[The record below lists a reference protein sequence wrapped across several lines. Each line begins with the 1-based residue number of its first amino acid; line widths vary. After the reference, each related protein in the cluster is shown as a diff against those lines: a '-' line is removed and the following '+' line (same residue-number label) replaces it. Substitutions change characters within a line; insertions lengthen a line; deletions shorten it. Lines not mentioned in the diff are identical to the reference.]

1 MNSSPI
7 KNLLSFSLIMR
18 SIFLSNSHFRIEL
31 IYAKY
36 SAMIVEKHKIQSDQP
51 VIKQLDEAA
60 INRIAAGEVIERP
73 SSAVKELIENSIDAG
88 ATNILVDVSDGGKTL
103 IRVTDDGCGMTP
115 TDLPLAVS
123 RHATSKLKSND
134 LFNISTFGFRGEAL
148 PSLGAVSR
156 LNIKT
161 KGVKTE
167 AAELTVDAGLVSK
180 IKPIALNRGAVI
192 ELRDL
197 FYATPARLKFLRT
210 DRTELKEINKIIK
223 SLSIAYPSISFKLR
237 DISQNKDRLLFSV
250 VSETGAPEEAL
261 KQRISR
267 VLDQSFIDNSCV
279 IKAERENFKLSGFV
293 ALPTFSRGST
303 NLQHIYI
310 NQRPVK
316 DKILIGAVRAAY
328 SDFLAKD
335 RYPAVVLFLEC
346 NPQFVDVNVH
356 PSKLEVRFREP
367 GVVRGLVI
375 SAIRHA
381 LAEAG
386 HRSSSTIAGAALGAI
401 QVNNSFPKSL
411 YQMDLDKSYPV
422 KLPPNEFPESPE
434 TSQIDNVRNQK
445 FEELKTPTGGF
456 IDNDREDQLSSQH
469 PLGAARG
476 QVHENYIIAQTE
488 DSVVIVDQH
497 AAHERL
503 VYEKLKKQMEASSVV
518 RQVLLIPEII
528 ELSSSDISSLI
539 AEKEQLLKSG
549 LVLEEFG
556 ENAVIIHETP
566 ALLGDFNVESLILD
580 ILDELSNSGNSEKL
594 EEEITAILSRKAC
607 HGSIRSGRRL
617 NQEEMNALLRE
628 MEVTPYSGQC
638 NHGRPTYIELK
649 LKDIERLF
657 GRT

>member
-1 MNSSPI
+1 
-7 KNLLSFSLIMR
+7 
-18 SIFLSNSHFRIEL
+18 
-31 IYAKY
+31 
-36 SAMIVEKHKIQSDQP
+36 MIVEKHKIQHNQP

-88 ATNILVDVSDGGKTL
+88 ATSILVDVADGGKTL

-123 RHATSKLKSND
+123 RHATSKLNSND

-156 LNIKT
+156 LSIKT
-161 KGVKTE
+161 KGMETD
-167 AAELTVDAGLVSK
+167 AAELTVDAGIISK
-180 IKPIALNRGAVI
+180 IKPIALNQGTVI

-210 DRTELKEINKIIK
+210 DRTELQEINKIVK
-223 SLSIAYPSISFKLR
+223 SLSIAYPYISFKLR
-237 DISQNKDRLLFSV
+237 DISQNKDRLLFNTA
-250 VSETGAPEEAL
+250 SETGANDAAL
-261 KQRISR
+261 KKRISR
-267 VLDQSFIDNSCV
+267 VLDPSFVENSCA
-279 IKAERENFKLSGFV
+279 IKAERENFKLSGYA

-303 NLQHIYI
+303 NLQHIFI

-316 DKILIGAVRAAY
+316 DKILIGAVKAAY

-346 NPQFVDVNVH
+346 DPHFVDVNVH

-367 GVVRGLVI
+367 GLVRGLVI

-386 HRSSSTIAGAALGAI
+386 HRASSTIAGTALGAI
-401 QVNNSFPKSL
+401 KVNNSFPSFV
-411 YQMDLDKSYPV
+411 YQME
-422 KLPPNEFPESPE
+422 PNKNGFRKIAPDSIFKRVEPD
-434 TSQIDNVRNQK
+434 QIDSFGNQQ
-445 FEELKTPTGGF
+445 FEELKTPTGSLSN
-456 IDNDREDQLSSQH
+456 NDSEDQLSSQF

-503 VYEKLKKQMEASSVV
+503 VYEKLKKQMAASSVA

-528 ELSSSDISSLI
+528 ELSSSDITTLI
-539 AEKEQLLKSG
+539 TAKAQLFKSG

-556 ENAVIIHETP
+556 DNAIIVHETP
-566 ALLGDFNVESLILD
+566 ALLGDFNVKSLILD
-580 ILDELSNSGNSEKL
+580 IMDEISNSGNSKKL
-594 EEEITAILSRKAC
+594 EEEITSILSRTAC

>member
-1 MNSSPI
+1 MI
-7 KNLLSFSLIMR
+7 
-18 SIFLSNSHFRIEL
+18 IE
-31 IYAKY
+31 
-36 SAMIVEKHKIQSDQP
+36 EHKIQISQP

-88 ATNILVDVSDGGKTL
+88 ATNIDIDVADGGKTL
-103 IRVTDDGCGMTP
+103 IRVTDDGCGMMP
-115 TDLPLAVS
+115 ADLPLAVS
-123 RHATSKLKSND
+123 RHATSKLNSND

-180 IKPIALNRGAVI
+180 IKPIALNRGTVI

-210 DRTELKEINKIIK
+210 DRTELQEINKIIK

-237 DISQNKDRLLFSV
+237 DISQNKDRLLFNV
-250 VSETGAPEEAL
+250 VSEKGVPEEAL

-279 IKAERENFKLSGFV
+279 VKAERENFKLSGFV
-293 ALPTFSRGST
+293 ALPTYSRGST

-346 NPQFVDVNVH
+346 NPKFVDVNVH

-401 QVNNSFPKSL
+401 QANNTVPKSL
-411 YQMDLDKSYPV
+411 YQMDLNKNGSA
-422 KLPPNEFPESPE
+422 KIPPSGFLETSE

-445 FEELKTPTGGF
+445 FNELKTPTGAF
-456 IDNDREDQLSSQH
+456 IDHNIKDHLASQH

-503 VYEKLKKQMEASSVV
+503 VYEKLKKQMEASNVV

-528 ELSSSDISSLI
+528 DLSNSDISILI
-539 AEKEQLLKSG
+539 DKKEQLLKSG

-566 ALLGDFNVESLILD
+566 ALLGDFNVKSLILD
-580 ILDELSNSGNSEKL
+580 ILDELSKNGSSEKL
-594 EEEITAILSRKAC
+594 EEEITSILSRKAC

>member
-1 MNSSPI
+1 
-7 KNLLSFSLIMR
+7 
-18 SIFLSNSHFRIEL
+18 
-31 IYAKY
+31 
-36 SAMIVEKHKIQSDQP
+36 MIVEKHKIQHNQP

-88 ATNILVDVSDGGKTL
+88 ATSILVDVADGGKTL

-115 TDLPLAVS
+115 ADLPLAVS
-123 RHATSKLKSND
+123 RHATSKLNSND

-161 KGVKTE
+161 KGMETD
-167 AAELTVDAGLVSK
+167 AAELTVDAGIISK
-180 IKPIALNRGAVI
+180 IKPIALNQGAVI

-210 DRTELKEINKIIK
+210 DRTELQEINKIVK
-223 SLSIAYPSISFKLR
+223 SLSIAYPYISFKLR
-237 DISQNKDRLLFSV
+237 DISQNKDRLLFNTA
-250 VSETGAPEEAL
+250 SETGANNTAL
-261 KQRISR
+261 KKRISR
-267 VLDQSFIDNSCV
+267 VLDPSFVENSCV
-279 IKAERENFKLSGFV
+279 IKAERENFKLSGYA

-303 NLQHIYI
+303 NLQHIFI

-316 DKILIGAVRAAY
+316 DKILIGAVKAAY

-346 NPQFVDVNVH
+346 DPHFVDVNVH

-367 GVVRGLVI
+367 GLVRGLVI

-386 HRSSSTIAGAALGAI
+386 HRASSTIAGTALGAI
-401 QVNNSFPKSL
+401 KVNNSFPSSV
-411 YQMDLDKSYPV
+411 YQRE
-422 KLPPNEFPESPE
+422 PNKNSFRNLAPDSIFKRVEPD
-434 TSQIDNVRNQK
+434 QIDSFGNQK
-445 FEELKTPTGGF
+445 FEELKTPTGSLAN
-456 IDNDREDQLSSQH
+456 NDSEDQLSSQF

-503 VYEKLKKQMEASSVV
+503 VYEKLKKQMAASSVA

-528 ELSSSDISSLI
+528 ELSSSDITTLI
-539 AEKEQLLKSG
+539 TAKAQLFKSG

-556 ENAVIIHETP
+556 DNAIIVHETP
-566 ALLGDFNVESLILD
+566 ALLGDFNVKSLILD
-580 ILDELSNSGNSEKL
+580 IMDELSNSGNSKKL
-594 EEEITAILSRKAC
+594 EEEITSILSRTAC

>member
-1 MNSSPI
+1 MN
-7 KNLLSFSLIMR
+7 L
-18 SIFLSNSHFRIEL
+18 E
-31 IYAKY
+31 KY
-36 SAMIVEKHKIQSDQP
+36 KIQNDQP

-88 ATNILVDVSDGGKTL
+88 STSISVDVADGGKTL
-103 IRVTDDGCGMTP
+103 IRVIDDGCGMTP

-123 RHATSKLKSND
+123 RHATSKLNSDD

-161 KGVKTE
+161 KGMETD
-167 AAELTVDAGLVSK
+167 AAELSVDAGLISK
-180 IKPIALNRGAVI
+180 IKPVAVNRGTVI

-210 DRTELKEINKIIK
+210 DRTELQEINKVIK
-223 SLSIAYPSISFKLR
+223 GLSIAYPYISFKLR
-237 DISQNKDRLLFSV
+237 DISNNKDRLLFDTI
-250 VSETGAPEEAL
+250 SELGKSDVAL
-261 KQRISR
+261 KQRISK
-267 VLDQSFIDNSCV
+267 VIDASFIENSCA
-279 IKAERENFKLSGFV
+279 IEAERENLKLSGFA

-303 NLQHIYI
+303 NLQHIFI

-316 DKILIGAVRAAY
+316 DKILIGAVKAAY

-335 RYPAVVLFLEC
+335 RYPAVVLFLNC

-367 GVVRGLVI
+367 GVVRGLVV
-375 SAIRHA
+375 SAIRHS

-386 HRSSSTIAGAALGAI
+386 HRASSTIANAALGAI
-401 QVNNSFPKSL
+401 KENNSFSKFQYQSDLNKNSSGKSI
-411 YQMDLDKSYPV
+411 
-422 KLPPNEFPESPE
+422 PNNIFGGADSGNLGSFGSQQFEVLE
-434 TSQIDNVRNQK
+434 TPSGS
-445 FEELKTPTGGF
+445 FS
-456 IDNDREDQLSSQH
+456 DNDRTDELPSQF

-476 QVHENYIIAQTE
+476 QVHENYIIAQTD

-503 VYEKLKKQMEASSVV
+503 VYEELKKQTAASSVK

-528 ELSSSDISSLI
+528 ELSNTDITNLI
-539 AEKEQLLKSG
+539 KEKAQLLNSG
-549 LVLEEFG
+549 LVLEKFG
-556 ENAVIIHETP
+556 ENAIIVHETP
-566 ALLGDFNVESLILD
+566 ALLGDFNVKSLVLD
-580 ILDELSNSGNSEKL
+580 ILDEVSSSGNSQKL
-594 EEEITAILSRKAC
+594 EDEIASILSRKAC

-617 NQEEMNALLRE
+617 NHEEMNALLRK

-649 LKDIERLF
+649 LKDIEKLF

>member
-1 MNSSPI
+1 
-7 KNLLSFSLIMR
+7 
-18 SIFLSNSHFRIEL
+18 
-31 IYAKY
+31 
-36 SAMIVEKHKIQSDQP
+36 MIVEKHKIQHNQP

-88 ATNILVDVSDGGKTL
+88 ATSILVDVADGGKTL

-123 RHATSKLKSND
+123 RHATSKLNSND

-161 KGVKTE
+161 KGMETD
-167 AAELTVDAGLVSK
+167 AAELTVDAGIISK
-180 IKPIALNRGAVI
+180 IKPIALNQGAVI

-210 DRTELKEINKIIK
+210 DRTELQEINKIVK
-223 SLSIAYPSISFKLR
+223 SLSIAYPYISFKLR
-237 DISQNKDRLLFSV
+237 DISQNKDRLLFNTA
-250 VSETGAPEEAL
+250 SETGANNTAL
-261 KQRISR
+261 KKRISR
-267 VLDQSFIDNSCV
+267 VLDPSFVENSCV
-279 IKAERENFKLSGFV
+279 IKAERENFKLSGYA

-303 NLQHIYI
+303 NLQHIFI

-316 DKILIGAVRAAY
+316 DKILIGAVKAAY

-346 NPQFVDVNVH
+346 DPHFVDVNVH

-367 GVVRGLVI
+367 GLVRGLVI

-386 HRSSSTIAGAALGAI
+386 HRASSTIAGTALGAI
-401 QVNNSFPKSL
+401 KVNNSFPSSV
-411 YQMDLDKSYPV
+411 YQRE
-422 KLPPNEFPESPE
+422 PNKNSFRNLAPDSIFKRVEPD
-434 TSQIDNVRNQK
+434 QIDSFGNQQ
-445 FEELKTPTGGF
+445 FEELKTPTGSLAN
-456 IDNDREDQLSSQH
+456 NDSEDQLSSQF

-503 VYEKLKKQMEASSVV
+503 VYEKLKKQMAASSVA

-528 ELSSSDISSLI
+528 ELSSSDITTLI
-539 AEKEQLLKSG
+539 TAKAQLFKSG

-556 ENAVIIHETP
+556 DNAIIVHETP
-566 ALLGDFNVESLILD
+566 ALLGDFNVKSLILD
-580 ILDELSNSGNSEKL
+580 IMDELSNSGNSKKL
-594 EEEITAILSRKAC
+594 EEEITSILSRTAC

>member
-1 MNSSPI
+1 
-7 KNLLSFSLIMR
+7 
-18 SIFLSNSHFRIEL
+18 
-31 IYAKY
+31 
-36 SAMIVEKHKIQSDQP
+36 MIVEKHKIQHNQP

-88 ATNILVDVSDGGKTL
+88 ATSILVDVADGGKTL

-123 RHATSKLKSND
+123 RHATSKLNSND

-161 KGVKTE
+161 KGMETD
-167 AAELTVDAGLVSK
+167 AAELAVDAGIISK
-180 IKPIALNRGAVI
+180 IKPIALNQGAVI

-210 DRTELKEINKIIK
+210 DRTELQEINKIVK
-223 SLSIAYPSISFKLR
+223 SLSIAYPYISFKLR
-237 DISQNKDRLLFSV
+237 DISQNKDRFLFNTA
-250 VSETGAPEEAL
+250 SETGANDAAL
-261 KQRISR
+261 KKRISR
-267 VLDQSFIDNSCV
+267 VLDPSFVENSCA
-279 IKAERENFKLSGFV
+279 IKAERENFKLSGYA

-303 NLQHIYI
+303 NLQHIFI

-316 DKILIGAVRAAY
+316 DKILIGAVKAAY

-346 NPQFVDVNVH
+346 DPHFVDVNVH

-386 HRSSSTIAGAALGAI
+386 HRASSTIAGNALGSI
-401 QVNNSFPKSL
+401 KVKNSFPSSV
-411 YQMDLDKSYPV
+411 YQMD
-422 KLPPNEFPESPE
+422 PNKNSFRNLAPDSIFERVEPN
-434 TSQIDNVRNQK
+434 QIDSFGNQQFK
-445 FEELKTPTGGF
+445 ELETPTGSLVN
-456 IDNDREDQLSSQH
+456 NDIEDQLSSQF

-503 VYEKLKKQMEASSVV
+503 VYEKLKKQMVASSVA

-528 ELSSSDISSLI
+528 ELSSSDITTLI
-539 AEKEQLLKSG
+539 MAKAQLFKSG

-556 ENAVIIHETP
+556 ENAIIVHETP
-566 ALLGDFNVESLILD
+566 ALLGDFNVKSLILD
-580 ILDELSNSGNSEKL
+580 IMDELSNSGNSKKL
-594 EEEITAILSRKAC
+594 EEEITSILSRTAC

>member
-1 MNSSPI
+1 
-7 KNLLSFSLIMR
+7 
-18 SIFLSNSHFRIEL
+18 
-31 IYAKY
+31 
-36 SAMIVEKHKIQSDQP
+36 MIVEKHKMQIVQP

-88 ATNILVDVSDGGKTL
+88 ATNIDIDVADGGKTL
-103 IRVTDDGCGMTP
+103 IRVTDDGCGMMP
-115 TDLPLAVS
+115 ADLPLAVS
-123 RHATSKLKSND
+123 RHATSKLNSND

-210 DRTELKEINKIIK
+210 DRTELQEINKIIK

-237 DISQNKDRLLFSV
+237 DISNNKDRLLFNV
-250 VSETGAPEEAL
+250 VSEKGVPEEAL

-267 VLDQSFIDNSCV
+267 VLDQSFIDNSCMV
-279 IKAERENFKLSGFV
+279 KADRENFRLSGFV

-346 NPQFVDVNVH
+346 HPQFVDVNVH
-356 PSKLEVRFREP
+356 PSKLEVRFKEP

-386 HRSSSTIAGAALGAI
+386 HRSSSTIAGAALGAL
-401 QVNNSFPKSL
+401 QANNTFPKSL
-411 YQMDLDKSYPV
+411 YQMDLNKNGPA
-422 KLPPNEFPESPE
+422 KLSLNRLLESPE
-434 TSQIDNVRNQK
+434 TSRIDRFIDQE
-445 FEELKTPTGGF
+445 FDDLKAPNGSF
-456 IDNDREDQLSSQH
+456 IDNDIKDQKSSQY

-528 ELSSSDISSLI
+528 ELSNSDISILI
-539 AEKEQLLKSG
+539 DEKEQLLKYG

-556 ENAVIIHETP
+556 ENAIIIRETP
-566 ALLGDFNVESLILD
+566 AILGDFNVESLILD
-580 ILDELSNSGNSEKL
+580 ILDELSNSENSEKL
-594 EEEITAILSRKAC
+594 HEQITSILSRKAC

-628 MEVTPYSGQC
+628 MEITPYSGQC

>member
-1 MNSSPI
+1 
-7 KNLLSFSLIMR
+7 
-18 SIFLSNSHFRIEL
+18 
-31 IYAKY
+31 
-36 SAMIVEKHKIQSDQP
+36 MIVEKHKIQHNQP

-88 ATNILVDVSDGGKTL
+88 ATSILVDVADGGKTL

-115 TDLPLAVS
+115 ADLPLAVS
-123 RHATSKLKSND
+123 RHATSKLNSND

-161 KGVKTE
+161 KGMETD
-167 AAELTVDAGLVSK
+167 AAELTVDAGIISK
-180 IKPIALNRGAVI
+180 IKPIALNQGAVI

-210 DRTELKEINKIIK
+210 DRTELQEINKIVK
-223 SLSIAYPSISFKLR
+223 SLSIAYPYISFKLR
-237 DISQNKDRLLFSV
+237 DISQNKDRLLFDTA
-250 VSETGAPEEAL
+250 SETGANDTAL
-261 KQRISR
+261 KKRISR
-267 VLDQSFIDNSCV
+267 VLDPSFVENSCV
-279 IKAERENFKLSGFV
+279 IKAERENFKLSGYA

-303 NLQHIYI
+303 NLQHIFI

-316 DKILIGAVRAAY
+316 DKILIGAVKAAY

-346 NPQFVDVNVH
+346 DPHFVDVNVH

-367 GVVRGLVI
+367 GLVRGLVI

-386 HRSSSTIAGAALGAI
+386 HRASSTIAGTALGAI
-401 QVNNSFPKSL
+401 KVNNSFPSSV
-411 YQMDLDKSYPV
+411 YQRE
-422 KLPPNEFPESPE
+422 PNKNSFRNLAPDSIFKRVEPD
-434 TSQIDNVRNQK
+434 QIDSFGNQQ
-445 FEELKTPTGGF
+445 FEELKTPTGSLAN
-456 IDNDREDQLSSQH
+456 NDSEDQLSSQF

-503 VYEKLKKQMEASSVV
+503 VYEKLKKQMAASSVA

-528 ELSSSDISSLI
+528 ELSSSDITTLI
-539 AEKEQLLKSG
+539 TAKAQLFKSG

-556 ENAVIIHETP
+556 DNAIIVHETP
-566 ALLGDFNVESLILD
+566 ALLGDFNVKSLILD
-580 ILDELSNSGNSEKL
+580 IMDELSNSGNSKKL
-594 EEEITAILSRKAC
+594 EEEITSILSRIAC
-607 HGSIRSGRRL
+607 HASIRSGRRL

>member
-1 MNSSPI
+1 
-7 KNLLSFSLIMR
+7 
-18 SIFLSNSHFRIEL
+18 
-31 IYAKY
+31 
-36 SAMIVEKHKIQSDQP
+36 MIVEKHKIQHNQP
-51 VIKQLDEAA
+51 AIKQLDEAA

-88 ATNILVDVSDGGKTL
+88 ATSILVDVADGGKTL

-123 RHATSKLKSND
+123 RHATSKLNSND

-161 KGVKTE
+161 KGMETD
-167 AAELTVDAGLVSK
+167 AAELTIDAGIISK
-180 IKPIALNRGAVI
+180 TKPIALNQGAVI

-210 DRTELKEINKIIK
+210 DRTELQEINKIVK
-223 SLSIAYPSISFKLR
+223 SLSIAYPYISFKLR
-237 DISQNKDRLLFSV
+237 DISQDKDRLLFNTA
-250 VSETGAPEEAL
+250 SETGANDTAL
-261 KQRISR
+261 KKRISR
-267 VLDQSFIDNSCV
+267 VLDPSFVENSCA
-279 IKAERENFKLSGFV
+279 IKAERENFKLSGYA

-303 NLQHIYI
+303 NLQHIFI

-316 DKILIGAVRAAY
+316 DKILIGAVKAAY

-346 NPQFVDVNVH
+346 DPHFVDVNVH

-367 GVVRGLVI
+367 GLVRGLVI

-386 HRSSSTIAGAALGAI
+386 HRASSTIAGTALGAI
-401 QVNNSFPKSL
+401 KVNNSFPSSA
-411 YQMDLDKSYPV
+411 YQMD
-422 KLPPNEFPESPE
+422 PNKNSFRNLAPDSIFERVEPG
-434 TSQIDNVRNQK
+434 QIDSFGNQQ
-445 FEELKTPTGGF
+445 FEELKTPTGSLAN
-456 IDNDREDQLSSQH
+456 NDSEDQLSSQF

-503 VYEKLKKQMEASSVV
+503 VYEKLKKQMAASSVA

-528 ELSSSDISSLI
+528 ELSSSDITTLI
-539 AEKEQLLKSG
+539 TAKAQLFKSG
-549 LVLEEFG
+549 LVLEKFG
-556 ENAVIIHETP
+556 DSAIIVHETP
-566 ALLGDFNVESLILD
+566 ALLGDFNVKSLILD
-580 ILDELSNSGNSEKL
+580 IMDELSNSGNSKKL
-594 EEEITAILSRKAC
+594 EEEITSILSRTAC

>member
-1 MNSSPI
+1 
-7 KNLLSFSLIMR
+7 
-18 SIFLSNSHFRIEL
+18 
-31 IYAKY
+31 
-36 SAMIVEKHKIQSDQP
+36 MIVEKHKIQHNQP

-88 ATNILVDVSDGGKTL
+88 ATSILVDVADGGKTL

-123 RHATSKLKSND
+123 RHATSKLNSND

-161 KGVKTE
+161 KGMETD
-167 AAELTVDAGLVSK
+167 AAELTVDAGIISK
-180 IKPIALNRGAVI
+180 IKPIALNQGAVI

-210 DRTELKEINKIIK
+210 DRTELQEINKIVK
-223 SLSIAYPSISFKLR
+223 SLSIAYPYISFKLR
-237 DISQNKDRLLFSV
+237 DISQNKDRLLFDTA
-250 VSETGAPEEAL
+250 SETGANDTAL
-261 KQRISR
+261 KKRISR
-267 VLDQSFIDNSCV
+267 VLDPSFVENSCA
-279 IKAERENFKLSGFV
+279 IKAERENFKLSGYA

-303 NLQHIYI
+303 NLQHIFI

-316 DKILIGAVRAAY
+316 DKILIGAVKAAY

-346 NPQFVDVNVH
+346 DPHFVDVNVH

-367 GVVRGLVI
+367 GLVRGLVI

-386 HRSSSTIAGAALGAI
+386 HRASSTIAGSALGAI
-401 QVNNSFPKSL
+401 KVNNSFPSSV
-411 YQMDLDKSYPV
+411 YQRE
-422 KLPPNEFPESPE
+422 PNKNSFRNLAPDSIFKRVEPD
-434 TSQIDNVRNQK
+434 QIDSFGNKQ
-445 FEELKTPTGGF
+445 FEELKTPTGSLGN
-456 IDNDREDQLSSQH
+456 NDSEDQLSSQF

-503 VYEKLKKQMEASSVV
+503 VYEKLKKQMAASSVA

-528 ELSSSDISSLI
+528 ELSSSDITTLI
-539 AEKEQLLKSG
+539 TAKAQLFKSG

-556 ENAVIIHETP
+556 DNAIIVHETP
-566 ALLGDFNVESLILD
+566 ALLGDFNVKSLILD
-580 ILDELSNSGNSEKL
+580 IMDELSNSGNSKKL
-594 EEEITAILSRKAC
+594 EEEITSILSRTAC

>member
-1 MNSSPI
+1 MI
-7 KNLLSFSLIMR
+7 
-18 SIFLSNSHFRIEL
+18 IE
-31 IYAKY
+31 
-36 SAMIVEKHKIQSDQP
+36 EHKIQSGQP

-60 INRIAAGEVIERP
+60 INRIAEGEVIERP

-88 ATNILVDVSDGGKTL
+88 ATNIDIDVADGGKTL
-103 IRVTDDGCGMTP
+103 IRVTDDGCGMMP
-115 TDLPLAVS
+115 ADLPLAVS
-123 RHATSKLKSND
+123 RHATSKLNSND

-180 IKPIALNRGAVI
+180 IKPIALNRGTVI

-210 DRTELKEINKIIK
+210 DRTELQEINKIIK

-237 DISQNKDRLLFSV
+237 DISQNKDRLLFNV
-250 VSETGAPEEAL
+250 VSEKGVPEEAL

-279 IKAERENFKLSGFV
+279 VKAERENFKLSGFV
-293 ALPTFSRGST
+293 ALPTYSRGST
-303 NLQHIYI
+303 NLQNIYI

-316 DKILIGAVRAAY
+316 DKILIGAIRAAY

-346 NPQFVDVNVH
+346 NPKLVDVNVH

-401 QVNNSFPKSL
+401 QANNTVPKSL
-411 YQMDLDKSYPV
+411 YQMDLNKNGSA
-422 KLPPNEFPESPE
+422 KTPPSGFLETSE

-445 FEELKTPTGGF
+445 FNELKTPTGAF
-456 IDNDREDQLSSQH
+456 IDHNREDHLASQH

-503 VYEKLKKQMEASSVV
+503 VYEKLKKQMEASNVV

-528 ELSSSDISSLI
+528 DLSNSDISILI
-539 AEKEQLLKSG
+539 DKKEQLLKSG

-566 ALLGDFNVESLILD
+566 ALLGDFNVKSLILD
-580 ILDELSNSGNSEKL
+580 ILDELSKNGSSEKL
-594 EEEITAILSRKAC
+594 EEEITSILSRKAC

>member
-1 MNSSPI
+1 
-7 KNLLSFSLIMR
+7 
-18 SIFLSNSHFRIEL
+18 
-31 IYAKY
+31 
-36 SAMIVEKHKIQSDQP
+36 MIVEKHKIQHNQP

-88 ATNILVDVSDGGKTL
+88 ATSILVDVADGGKTL

-115 TDLPLAVS
+115 ADLPLAVS
-123 RHATSKLKSND
+123 RHATSKLNSND

-161 KGVKTE
+161 KGMETD
-167 AAELTVDAGLVSK
+167 AAELTVDAGIISK
-180 IKPIALNRGAVI
+180 IKPIALNQGAVI

-210 DRTELKEINKIIK
+210 DRTELQEINKIVK
-223 SLSIAYPSISFKLR
+223 SLSIAYPYISFKLR
-237 DISQNKDRLLFSV
+237 DISQNKDRLLFDTA
-250 VSETGAPEEAL
+250 SETGANDTAL
-261 KQRISR
+261 KKRISR
-267 VLDQSFIDNSCV
+267 VLDPSFVENSCA
-279 IKAERENFKLSGFV
+279 IKAERENFKLSGYA

-303 NLQHIYI
+303 NLQHIFI

-316 DKILIGAVRAAY
+316 DKILIGAVKAAY

-346 NPQFVDVNVH
+346 DPHFVDVNVH

-367 GVVRGLVI
+367 GLVRGLVI

-386 HRSSSTIAGAALGAI
+386 HRASSTIAGTALGAI
-401 QVNNSFPKSL
+401 KVNNSFPSSV
-411 YQMDLDKSYPV
+411 YQRE
-422 KLPPNEFPESPE
+422 PNKNSFRNLAPDSIFKRVEPD
-434 TSQIDNVRNQK
+434 QIDSFGNQQ
-445 FEELKTPTGGF
+445 FEELKTPTGSLGN
-456 IDNDREDQLSSQH
+456 NDSEDQLSSQF

-503 VYEKLKKQMEASSVV
+503 VYEKLKKQMAASSVA

-528 ELSSSDISSLI
+528 ELSSSDITTLI
-539 AEKEQLLKSG
+539 TAKAQLFKSG

-556 ENAVIIHETP
+556 DNAIIVHETP
-566 ALLGDFNVESLILD
+566 ALLGDFNVKSLILD
-580 ILDELSNSGNSEKL
+580 IMDELSNSGNSKKL
-594 EEEITAILSRKAC
+594 EEEITSILSRTAC

>member
-1 MNSSPI
+1 
-7 KNLLSFSLIMR
+7 
-18 SIFLSNSHFRIEL
+18 
-31 IYAKY
+31 
-36 SAMIVEKHKIQSDQP
+36 MIVEKHKIQHNQP

-73 SSAVKELIENSIDAG
+73 SSAVKELIENSVDAG
-88 ATNILVDVSDGGKTL
+88 ATSILVDVADGGKTL

-123 RHATSKLKSND
+123 RHATSKLNSND

-156 LNIKT
+156 LSIKT
-161 KGVKTE
+161 KGMETD
-167 AAELTVDAGLVSK
+167 AAELTVDAGIISK
-180 IKPIALNRGAVI
+180 IKPIALNQGTVI

-210 DRTELKEINKIIK
+210 DRTELQEINKIVK
-223 SLSIAYPSISFKLR
+223 SLSIAYPYISFKLR
-237 DISQNKDRLLFSV
+237 DISQNKDRLLFNTA
-250 VSETGAPEEAL
+250 SETGANDAAL
-261 KQRISR
+261 KKRISR
-267 VLDQSFIDNSCV
+267 VLDPSFVENSCA
-279 IKAERENFKLSGFV
+279 IKAERENFKLSGYA

-303 NLQHIYI
+303 NLQHIFI

-316 DKILIGAVRAAY
+316 DKILIGAVKAAY

-335 RYPAVVLFLEC
+335 RYPAVVLFLKC
-346 NPQFVDVNVH
+346 DPHFVDVNVH

-367 GVVRGLVI
+367 GLVRGLVI

-386 HRSSSTIAGAALGAI
+386 HRASSTIAGTALGAI
-401 QVNNSFPKSL
+401 KVNNSFPSFV
-411 YQMDLDKSYPV
+411 YQME
-422 KLPPNEFPESPE
+422 PNKNGFRNLAPDSIFKKVEPD
-434 TSQIDNVRNQK
+434 QIDSFGNQQ
-445 FEELKTPTGGF
+445 FEELKTPTGSLSN
-456 IDNDREDQLSSQH
+456 NDSEDQLSSQF

-503 VYEKLKKQMEASSVV
+503 VYEKLKKQMAASSVA

-528 ELSSSDISSLI
+528 ELSSSDITTLI
-539 AEKEQLLKSG
+539 TAKAQLFKSG

-556 ENAVIIHETP
+556 DNAIIVHETP
-566 ALLGDFNVESLILD
+566 ALLGDFNVKSLILD
-580 ILDELSNSGNSEKL
+580 IMDELSNSGNSKKL
-594 EEEITAILSRKAC
+594 EEEITSILSRTAC

>member
-1 MNSSPI
+1 
-7 KNLLSFSLIMR
+7 
-18 SIFLSNSHFRIEL
+18 
-31 IYAKY
+31 
-36 SAMIVEKHKIQSDQP
+36 MIVEKHKIQHNQP

-88 ATNILVDVSDGGKTL
+88 ATSILVDVADGGKTL

-115 TDLPLAVS
+115 ADLPLAVS
-123 RHATSKLKSND
+123 RHATSKLNSND

-161 KGVKTE
+161 KGMETD
-167 AAELTVDAGLVSK
+167 AAELTVDAGIISK
-180 IKPIALNRGAVI
+180 SKPIALNQGAVI

-210 DRTELKEINKIIK
+210 DRTELQEINKIVK
-223 SLSIAYPSISFKLR
+223 SLSIAYPYISFKLR
-237 DISQNKDRLLFSV
+237 DISQNKDRLLFNTA
-250 VSETGAPEEAL
+250 SETGANNTAL
-261 KQRISR
+261 KKRISR
-267 VLDQSFIDNSCV
+267 VLDPSFVENSCV
-279 IKAERENFKLSGFV
+279 IKAERENFKLSGYA

-303 NLQHIYI
+303 NLQHIFI

-316 DKILIGAVRAAY
+316 DKILIGAVKAAY

-346 NPQFVDVNVH
+346 DPHFVDVNVH

-367 GVVRGLVI
+367 GLVRGLVI

-386 HRSSSTIAGAALGAI
+386 HRASSTIAGTALGAI
-401 QVNNSFPKSL
+401 KVNNSFPSAV
-411 YQMDLDKSYPV
+411 YRMD
-422 KLPPNEFPESPE
+422 PNKNSFRNLAPDSIFKRVEPD
-434 TSQIDNVRNQK
+434 QIDSFGNQQ
-445 FEELKTPTGGF
+445 FEELKTPTGSLAN
-456 IDNDREDQLSSQH
+456 NDSEDQLSSQF

-503 VYEKLKKQMEASSVV
+503 VYEKLKKQMAASSVA

-528 ELSSSDISSLI
+528 ELSSSDITTLI
-539 AEKEQLLKSG
+539 TAKAQLFKSG

-556 ENAVIIHETP
+556 DNAIIVHETP
-566 ALLGDFNVESLILD
+566 ALLGDFNVKSLILD
-580 ILDELSNSGNSEKL
+580 IMDELSNSGNSKKL
-594 EEEITAILSRKAC
+594 EEEITSILSRTAC

>member
-1 MNSSPI
+1 M
-7 KNLLSFSLIMR
+7 FG
-18 SIFLSNSHFRIEL
+18 
-31 IYAKY
+31 
-36 SAMIVEKHKIQSDQP
+36 EKHKINQNQP
-51 VIKQLDEAA
+51 VINQLDEAV

-88 ATNILVDVSDGGKTL
+88 AKNISVDIADGGKTL
-103 IRVTDDGCGMTP
+103 IRVSDDGCGMTP

-123 RHATSKLKSND
+123 RHATSKLNSHD
-134 LFNISTFGFRGEAL
+134 LTNISTFGFRGEAL
-148 PSLGAVSR
+148 PSLGAISR
-156 LNIKT
+156 LTIKT
-161 KGVKTE
+161 KGLETE
-167 AAELTVDAGLVSK
+167 GAELSIDSGLTSK
-180 IKPIALNRGAVI
+180 VKPIASNRGSTI

-210 DRTELKEINKIIK
+210 DRTELQEINKIVK
-223 SLSIAYPSISFKLR
+223 SIAIAYPYISFVLR
-237 DISQNKDRLLFSV
+237 DINDAKDRIIFSA
-250 VSETGAPEEAL
+250 VSETGALEDAFR
-261 KQRISR
+261 KRISK
-267 VLDQSFIDNSCV
+267 VLDKSFVENSCV
-279 IKAERENFKLSGFV
+279 INAERENFKLSGFA
-293 ALPTFSRGST
+293 ALPTFSRRST
-303 NLQHIYI
+303 NIQHIYI

-316 DKILIGAVRAAY
+316 DKILVGAIKAAY

-346 NPQFVDVNVH
+346 NPKFVDVNVH

-375 SAIRHA
+375 SAIRHT

-386 HRSSSTIAGAALGAI
+386 HRSSSTIADAALGNI
-401 QVNNSFPKSL
+401 HVSNSLHRSL
-411 YQMDLDKSYPV
+411 YQIDLTKNDTLRRPSNGY
-422 KLPPNEFPESPE
+422 LESHDP
-434 TSQIDNVRNQK
+434 SQIGQVRDQQFEDVKVPSGSFTDNKR
-445 FEELKTPTGGF
+445 
-456 IDNDREDQLSSQH
+456 DDDLSSQF

-488 DSVVIVDQH
+488 NSIVIVDQH

-503 VYEKLKKQMEASSVV
+503 VYEKLKKQMEAGSVV

-528 ELSSSDISSLI
+528 ELSNSDISSLI
-539 AEKEQLLKSG
+539 AEKDRLRDAG

-556 ENAVIIHETP
+556 DNAIIIHETP

-580 ILDELSNSGNSEKL
+580 IIDELSNSGHSKKL
-594 EEEITAILSRKAC
+594 EEEITSILSRKAC

>member
-1 MNSSPI
+1 
-7 KNLLSFSLIMR
+7 
-18 SIFLSNSHFRIEL
+18 
-31 IYAKY
+31 
-36 SAMIVEKHKIQSDQP
+36 MIVEKHKIQHNQP

-88 ATNILVDVSDGGKTL
+88 ATSILVDVADGGKTL

-123 RHATSKLKSND
+123 RHATSKLNSND

-161 KGVKTE
+161 KGMETD
-167 AAELTVDAGLVSK
+167 AAELTVDAGIISK
-180 IKPIALNRGAVI
+180 IKPIALNQGAVI

-210 DRTELKEINKIIK
+210 DRTELQEINKIVK
-223 SLSIAYPSISFKLR
+223 SLSIAYPYISFKLR
-237 DISQNKDRLLFSV
+237 DISHNKDRLLFDTA
-250 VSETGAPEEAL
+250 SETGANNTAL
-261 KQRISR
+261 KKRISR
-267 VLDQSFIDNSCV
+267 VLDPSFVENSCV
-279 IKAERENFKLSGFV
+279 IKAERENFKLSGYA

-303 NLQHIYI
+303 NLQHIFI

-316 DKILIGAVRAAY
+316 DKILIGAVKAAY

-346 NPQFVDVNVH
+346 DPHFVDVNVH

-367 GVVRGLVI
+367 GLVRGLVI

-386 HRSSSTIAGAALGAI
+386 HRASSTIAGTALGAI
-401 QVNNSFPKSL
+401 KVNNSFPSSV
-411 YQMDLDKSYPV
+411 YQRE
-422 KLPPNEFPESPE
+422 PNKNSFRNLAPDSIFKRVEPD
-434 TSQIDNVRNQK
+434 QIDSFGNQQ
-445 FEELKTPTGGF
+445 FEELKTPTGSLGN
-456 IDNDREDQLSSQH
+456 NDSEDQLSSQF

-503 VYEKLKKQMEASSVV
+503 VYEKLKKQMAASSVA

-528 ELSSSDISSLI
+528 ELSSSDITTLI
-539 AEKEQLLKSG
+539 TAKAQLFKSG

-556 ENAVIIHETP
+556 DNAIIVHETP
-566 ALLGDFNVESLILD
+566 ALLGDFNVKSLILD
-580 ILDELSNSGNSEKL
+580 IMDELSNSGNSKKL
-594 EEEITAILSRKAC
+594 EEEITSILSRTAC

>member
-1 MNSSPI
+1 
-7 KNLLSFSLIMR
+7 
-18 SIFLSNSHFRIEL
+18 
-31 IYAKY
+31 
-36 SAMIVEKHKIQSDQP
+36 MIVEKHKIQHNQP

-88 ATNILVDVSDGGKTL
+88 ATSILVDVADGGKTL

-115 TDLPLAVS
+115 ADLPLAVS
-123 RHATSKLKSND
+123 RHATSKLNSND

-161 KGVKTE
+161 KGMETD
-167 AAELTVDAGLVSK
+167 AAELTVDAGIISK
-180 IKPIALNRGAVI
+180 IKPIALNQGAVI

-210 DRTELKEINKIIK
+210 DRTELQEINKIVK
-223 SLSIAYPSISFKLR
+223 SLSIAYPYISFKLR
-237 DISQNKDRLLFSV
+237 DISQNKDRLLFDTA
-250 VSETGAPEEAL
+250 SETGANDTAL
-261 KQRISR
+261 KKRISR
-267 VLDQSFIDNSCV
+267 VLDPSFVENSCA
-279 IKAERENFKLSGFV
+279 IKAERENFKLSGYA

-303 NLQHIYI
+303 NLQHIFI

-316 DKILIGAVRAAY
+316 DKILIGAVKAAY

-346 NPQFVDVNVH
+346 DPHFVDVNVH

-367 GVVRGLVI
+367 GLVRGLVI

-386 HRSSSTIAGAALGAI
+386 HRASSTIAGTALGAI
-401 QVNNSFPKSL
+401 KVNNSFPSSV
-411 YQMDLDKSYPV
+411 YQRE
-422 KLPPNEFPESPE
+422 PNKNSFRNLVPDSIFKRVEPD
-434 TSQIDNVRNQK
+434 QIDTFGNQQ
-445 FEELKTPTGGF
+445 FEELKTPTGSLGN
-456 IDNDREDQLSSQH
+456 NDSEDQLSSQF

-503 VYEKLKKQMEASSVV
+503 VYEKLKKQMAASSVA

-528 ELSSSDISSLI
+528 ELSSSDITTLI
-539 AEKEQLLKSG
+539 TAKAQLFKSG

-556 ENAVIIHETP
+556 DNAIIVHETP
-566 ALLGDFNVESLILD
+566 ALLGDFNVKSLILD
-580 ILDELSNSGNSEKL
+580 IMDELSNSGNSKKL
-594 EEEITAILSRKAC
+594 EEEITSILSRTAC

>member
-1 MNSSPI
+1 
-7 KNLLSFSLIMR
+7 
-18 SIFLSNSHFRIEL
+18 
-31 IYAKY
+31 
-36 SAMIVEKHKIQSDQP
+36 MIVEKHKIQHNQP

-88 ATNILVDVSDGGKTL
+88 ATSILVDVADGGKTL

-115 TDLPLAVS
+115 ADLPLAVS
-123 RHATSKLKSND
+123 RHATSKLNSND

-161 KGVKTE
+161 KGMETD
-167 AAELTVDAGLVSK
+167 AAELTVDAGIISK
-180 IKPIALNRGAVI
+180 IKPIALNQGAVI

-210 DRTELKEINKIIK
+210 DRTELQEINKIVK
-223 SLSIAYPSISFKLR
+223 SLSIAYPYISFKLR
-237 DISQNKDRLLFSV
+237 DISQNKDRLLFNTA
-250 VSETGAPEEAL
+250 SETGANNTAL
-261 KQRISR
+261 KKRISR
-267 VLDQSFIDNSCV
+267 VLDPSFVENSCV
-279 IKAERENFKLSGFV
+279 IKAERENFKLSGYA

-303 NLQHIYI
+303 NLQHIFI

-316 DKILIGAVRAAY
+316 DKILIGAVKAAY

-346 NPQFVDVNVH
+346 DPHFVDVNVH

-367 GVVRGLVI
+367 GLVRGLVI

-386 HRSSSTIAGAALGAI
+386 HRASSTIAGTALGAI
-401 QVNNSFPKSL
+401 KVNNSFPSAV
-411 YQMDLDKSYPV
+411 YRMD
-422 KLPPNEFPESPE
+422 PNKNSFRNLAPDSIFKRVEPD
-434 TSQIDNVRNQK
+434 QIDSFGNQQ
-445 FEELKTPTGGF
+445 FEELKTPTGSLAN
-456 IDNDREDQLSSQH
+456 NDSEDQLSSQF

-503 VYEKLKKQMEASSVV
+503 VYEKLKKQMAASSVA

-528 ELSSSDISSLI
+528 ELSSSDITTLI
-539 AEKEQLLKSG
+539 TAKAQLFKSG

-556 ENAVIIHETP
+556 DNAIIVHETP
-566 ALLGDFNVESLILD
+566 ALLGDFNVKSLILD
-580 ILDELSNSGNSEKL
+580 IMDELSNNGNSKKL
-594 EEEITAILSRKAC
+594 EEEITSILSRTAC

>member
-1 MNSSPI
+1 
-7 KNLLSFSLIMR
+7 
-18 SIFLSNSHFRIEL
+18 
-31 IYAKY
+31 
-36 SAMIVEKHKIQSDQP
+36 MIVEKHKIQHNQP

-88 ATNILVDVSDGGKTL
+88 ATSILVDVADGGKTL

-123 RHATSKLKSND
+123 RHATSKLNSND

-161 KGVKTE
+161 KGMETD
-167 AAELTVDAGLVSK
+167 AAELTVDAGIISK
-180 IKPIALNRGAVI
+180 IKPIALNQGAVI

-210 DRTELKEINKIIK
+210 DRTELQEINKIVK
-223 SLSIAYPSISFKLR
+223 SLSIAYPYISFKLR
-237 DISQNKDRLLFSV
+237 DISQNKDRLLFDTA
-250 VSETGAPEEAL
+250 SETGANDTAL
-261 KQRISR
+261 KKRISR
-267 VLDQSFIDNSCV
+267 VLDPSFVENSCA
-279 IKAERENFKLSGFV
+279 IKAERENFKLSGYA

-303 NLQHIYI
+303 NLQHIFI

-316 DKILIGAVRAAY
+316 DKILIGAVKAAY

-346 NPQFVDVNVH
+346 DPHFVDVNVH

-367 GVVRGLVI
+367 GLVRGLVI

-386 HRSSSTIAGAALGAI
+386 HRASSTIAGTALGAI
-401 QVNNSFPKSL
+401 KVNNSFPSSV
-411 YQMDLDKSYPV
+411 YQRE
-422 KLPPNEFPESPE
+422 PNKNSFRNLAPDSIFKRVEPD
-434 TSQIDNVRNQK
+434 QIDSFGNQQ
-445 FEELKTPTGGF
+445 FEELKTPTGSLAN
-456 IDNDREDQLSSQH
+456 NDSEDQLSSQF

-503 VYEKLKKQMEASSVV
+503 VYEKLKKQMAASSVA

-528 ELSSSDISSLI
+528 ELSSSDITTLI
-539 AEKEQLLKSG
+539 TAKAQLFKSG

-556 ENAVIIHETP
+556 DNAIIVHETP
-566 ALLGDFNVESLILD
+566 ALLGDFNVKSLILD
-580 ILDELSNSGNSEKL
+580 IMDELSNSGNSKKL
-594 EEEITAILSRKAC
+594 EEEITSILSRTAC

>member
-1 MNSSPI
+1 
-7 KNLLSFSLIMR
+7 
-18 SIFLSNSHFRIEL
+18 
-31 IYAKY
+31 
-36 SAMIVEKHKIQSDQP
+36 
-51 VIKQLDEAA
+51 
-60 INRIAAGEVIERP
+60 
-73 SSAVKELIENSIDAG
+73 
-88 ATNILVDVSDGGKTL
+88 
-103 IRVTDDGCGMTP
+103 MTP

-123 RHATSKLKSND
+123 RHATSKLNSND

-161 KGVKTE
+161 KGMETD
-167 AAELTVDAGLVSK
+167 AAELTVDAGIISK
-180 IKPIALNRGAVI
+180 IKPIALNQGAVI

-210 DRTELKEINKIIK
+210 DRTELQEINKIVK
-223 SLSIAYPSISFKLR
+223 SLSIAYPYISFNLR
-237 DISQNKDRLLFSV
+237 DISQNKDRLLFNT
-250 VSETGAPEEAL
+250 VSETGANDAAL
-261 KQRISR
+261 KKRISS
-267 VLDQSFIDNSCV
+267 VLDPSFVENSCA
-279 IKAERENFKLSGFV
+279 IKAERENFKLSGYA

-303 NLQHIYI
+303 NLQHIFI

-316 DKILIGAVRAAY
+316 DKILIGAVKAAY

-346 NPQFVDVNVH
+346 DPHFVDVNVH

-367 GVVRGLVI
+367 GLVRGLVI

-386 HRSSSTIAGAALGAI
+386 HRASSTIAGTALGAI
-401 QVNNSFPKSL
+401 KVNNSFPSSV
-411 YQMDLDKSYPV
+411 YQRD
-422 KLPPNEFPESPE
+422 PNKNSFRNLAPDSIFKRVEPD
-434 TSQIDNVRNQK
+434 QIDSFGNQQ
-445 FEELKTPTGGF
+445 FEELKTPTGSLAN
-456 IDNDREDQLSSQH
+456 NDSEDQLSSQF

-503 VYEKLKKQMEASSVV
+503 VYEKLKKQIAASSVA

-528 ELSSSDISSLI
+528 ELSSSDITTLI
-539 AEKEQLLKSG
+539 TAKAQLFKSG

-556 ENAVIIHETP
+556 DNAIIVHETP
-566 ALLGDFNVESLILD
+566 ALLGDFNVKSLILD
-580 ILDELSNSGNSEKL
+580 IMDELSNSGNSKKL
-594 EEEITAILSRKAC
+594 EEEITSILSRTAC

>member
-1 MNSSPI
+1 
-7 KNLLSFSLIMR
+7 
-18 SIFLSNSHFRIEL
+18 
-31 IYAKY
+31 
-36 SAMIVEKHKIQSDQP
+36 MIVEKHKIQHNQP

-88 ATNILVDVSDGGKTL
+88 ATSILVDVADGGKTL

-123 RHATSKLKSND
+123 RHATSKLNSND

-156 LNIKT
+156 LSIKT
-161 KGVKTE
+161 KGMETD
-167 AAELTVDAGLVSK
+167 AAELTVDAGIISK
-180 IKPIALNRGAVI
+180 IKPIALNQGTVI

-210 DRTELKEINKIIK
+210 DRTELQEINKIVK
-223 SLSIAYPSISFKLR
+223 SLSIAYPYISFKLR
-237 DISQNKDRLLFSV
+237 DISQNKDRLLFNTA
-250 VSETGAPEEAL
+250 SETGANDAAL
-261 KQRISR
+261 KKRISR
-267 VLDQSFIDNSCV
+267 VLDPSFVENSCA
-279 IKAERENFKLSGFV
+279 IKAERENFKLSGYA

-303 NLQHIYI
+303 NLQHIFI

-316 DKILIGAVRAAY
+316 DKILIGAVKAAY

-335 RYPAVVLFLEC
+335 RYPAVVLFLKC
-346 NPQFVDVNVH
+346 DPHFVDVNVH

-367 GVVRGLVI
+367 GLVRGLVI

-386 HRSSSTIAGAALGAI
+386 HRASSTIAGTALGAI
-401 QVNNSFPKSL
+401 KVNNSFPSFV
-411 YQMDLDKSYPV
+411 YQME
-422 KLPPNEFPESPE
+422 PNKNGFRNLAPDSIFKKVEPD
-434 TSQIDNVRNQK
+434 QIDSFGNQQ
-445 FEELKTPTGGF
+445 FEELKTPTGSLSN
-456 IDNDREDQLSSQH
+456 NDSEDQLSSQF

-503 VYEKLKKQMEASSVV
+503 VYEKLKKQMAASSVA

-528 ELSSSDISSLI
+528 ELSSSDITTLI
-539 AEKEQLLKSG
+539 TAKAQLFKSG

-556 ENAVIIHETP
+556 DNAIIVHETP
-566 ALLGDFNVESLILD
+566 ALLGDFNVKSLILD
-580 ILDELSNSGNSEKL
+580 IMDELSNSGNSKKL
-594 EEEITAILSRKAC
+594 EEEITSILSRTAC

>member
-1 MNSSPI
+1 
-7 KNLLSFSLIMR
+7 
-18 SIFLSNSHFRIEL
+18 
-31 IYAKY
+31 
-36 SAMIVEKHKIQSDQP
+36 MIVEKHKIQHNQP

-88 ATNILVDVSDGGKTL
+88 ATSILVDVADGGKTL

-123 RHATSKLKSND
+123 RHATSKLNSND

-161 KGVKTE
+161 KGMETD
-167 AAELTVDAGLVSK
+167 AAELTVDAGIISK
-180 IKPIALNRGAVI
+180 IKPIALNQGAVI

-210 DRTELKEINKIIK
+210 DRTELQEINKIVK
-223 SLSIAYPSISFKLR
+223 SLSIAYPYISFKLR
-237 DISQNKDRLLFSV
+237 DISQNKDRLLFDTA
-250 VSETGAPEEAL
+250 SETGANDTAL
-261 KQRISR
+261 KKRISR
-267 VLDQSFIDNSCV
+267 VLDPSFVENSCA
-279 IKAERENFKLSGFV
+279 IKAERENFKLSGFA

-303 NLQHIYI
+303 NLQHIFI

-316 DKILIGAVRAAY
+316 DKILIGAVKAAY

-335 RYPAVVLFLEC
+335 RHPAVVLFLEC
-346 NPQFVDVNVH
+346 DPHFVDVNVH

-367 GVVRGLVI
+367 GLVRGLVI

-386 HRSSSTIAGAALGAI
+386 HRASSTIAGTALGAI
-401 QVNNSFPKSL
+401 KVNNSFPSSV
-411 YQMDLDKSYPV
+411 YQME
-422 KLPPNEFPESPE
+422 PNKNSFKNLAPDSIFKRVEPD
-434 TSQIDNVRNQK
+434 QIDSFGNQQ
-445 FEELKTPTGGF
+445 FEELETPTGSLVN
-456 IDNDREDQLSSQH
+456 NDIEDQLSSQF

-503 VYEKLKKQMEASSVV
+503 VYEKLKKQMAASSVV
-518 RQVLLIPEII
+518 RQVLLIPEIV
-528 ELSSSDISSLI
+528 ELSSSDITTLI
-539 AEKEQLLKSG
+539 TAKAQLFKSG

-556 ENAVIIHETP
+556 DNAIIVHETP
-566 ALLGDFNVESLILD
+566 ALLGDFNVKSLILD
-580 ILDELSNSGNSEKL
+580 IMDELSNSGNSKKL
-594 EEEITAILSRKAC
+594 EEEITSILSRIAC

-657 GRT
+657 GRI

>member
-1 MNSSPI
+1 
-7 KNLLSFSLIMR
+7 
-18 SIFLSNSHFRIEL
+18 
-31 IYAKY
+31 
-36 SAMIVEKHKIQSDQP
+36 MIVEKHKIQHNQP

-88 ATNILVDVSDGGKTL
+88 ATSILVDVADGGKTL

-123 RHATSKLKSND
+123 RHATSKLNSND

-161 KGVKTE
+161 KGMETD
-167 AAELTVDAGLVSK
+167 AAELTVDAGIISK
-180 IKPIALNRGAVI
+180 IKPIALNQGAVI

-210 DRTELKEINKIIK
+210 DRTELQEINKIVK
-223 SLSIAYPSISFKLR
+223 SLSIAYPYISFKLR
-237 DISQNKDRLLFSV
+237 DISQNKDRLLFDTA
-250 VSETGAPEEAL
+250 SETGANDTAL
-261 KQRISR
+261 KKRISR
-267 VLDQSFIDNSCV
+267 VLDPSFVENSCV
-279 IKAERENFKLSGFV
+279 IKAERENFKLSGYA

-303 NLQHIYI
+303 NLQHIFI

-316 DKILIGAVRAAY
+316 DKILIGAVKAAY

-346 NPQFVDVNVH
+346 DPHFVDVNVH

-367 GVVRGLVI
+367 GLVRGLVI

-386 HRSSSTIAGAALGAI
+386 HRASSTIAGTALGAI
-401 QVNNSFPKSL
+401 KVNNSFPSSV
-411 YQMDLDKSYPV
+411 YQRE
-422 KLPPNEFPESPE
+422 PNKNSFRNLAPDSIFKRVEPD
-434 TSQIDNVRNQK
+434 QIDSFGNQQ
-445 FEELKTPTGGF
+445 FEELKTPTGSLGN
-456 IDNDREDQLSSQH
+456 NDSEDQLSSQF

-503 VYEKLKKQMEASSVV
+503 VYEKLKKQMAASSVA

-528 ELSSSDISSLI
+528 ELSSSDITTLI
-539 AEKEQLLKSG
+539 TAKAQLFKSG

-556 ENAVIIHETP
+556 DNAIIVHETP
-566 ALLGDFNVESLILD
+566 ALLGDFNVKSLILD
-580 ILDELSNSGNSEKL
+580 IMDELSNSGNSKKL
-594 EEEITAILSRKAC
+594 EEEITSILSRTAC

>member
-1 MNSSPI
+1 
-7 KNLLSFSLIMR
+7 
-18 SIFLSNSHFRIEL
+18 
-31 IYAKY
+31 
-36 SAMIVEKHKIQSDQP
+36 MIVEKHKIQHNQP

-88 ATNILVDVSDGGKTL
+88 ATSILVDVADGGKTL

-123 RHATSKLKSND
+123 RHATSKLNSND

-161 KGVKTE
+161 KGMETD
-167 AAELTVDAGLVSK
+167 AAELTVDAGIISK
-180 IKPIALNRGAVI
+180 IKPIALNQGAVI

-210 DRTELKEINKIIK
+210 DRTELQEINKIVK
-223 SLSIAYPSISFKLR
+223 SLSIAYPYISFKLR
-237 DISQNKDRLLFSV
+237 DISQNKDRLLFNTA
-250 VSETGAPEEAL
+250 SETGANNTAL
-261 KQRISR
+261 KKRISR
-267 VLDQSFIDNSCV
+267 VLDPSFVENSCV
-279 IKAERENFKLSGFV
+279 IKAERENFKLSGYA

-303 NLQHIYI
+303 NLQHIFI

-316 DKILIGAVRAAY
+316 DKILIGAVKAAY

-346 NPQFVDVNVH
+346 DPHFVDVNVH

-367 GVVRGLVI
+367 GLVRGLVI

-386 HRSSSTIAGAALGAI
+386 HRASSTIAGTALGAI
-401 QVNNSFPKSL
+401 KVNNSFPSSV
-411 YQMDLDKSYPV
+411 YQRD
-422 KLPPNEFPESPE
+422 PNKNSFRNLAPDSIFKRVEPD
-434 TSQIDNVRNQK
+434 QIDSFGNQQ
-445 FEELKTPTGGF
+445 FEELKTPTGSLAN
-456 IDNDREDQLSSQH
+456 NDSEDQLSSQF

-503 VYEKLKKQMEASSVV
+503 VYEKLKKQMAASSVA

-528 ELSSSDISSLI
+528 ELSSSDITTLI
-539 AEKEQLLKSG
+539 TAKAQLFKSG

-556 ENAVIIHETP
+556 DNAIIVHETP
-566 ALLGDFNVESLILD
+566 ALLGDFNVKSLILD
-580 ILDELSNSGNSEKL
+580 IMDELSNSGNSKKL
-594 EEEITAILSRKAC
+594 EEEITSILSRTAC

>member
-1 MNSSPI
+1 
-7 KNLLSFSLIMR
+7 
-18 SIFLSNSHFRIEL
+18 
-31 IYAKY
+31 
-36 SAMIVEKHKIQSDQP
+36 MIVEKHKIRHDQP
-51 VIKQLDEAA
+51 VIKQLDETA
-60 INRIAAGEVIERP
+60 INRIAAGEVVERP

-88 ATNILVDVSDGGKTL
+88 AKSVSIDIADGGKTL
-103 IRVTDDGCGMTP
+103 IRVIDDGCGMTP

-123 RHATSKLKSND
+123 RHATSKLSSDD
-134 LFNISTFGFRGEAL
+134 LFDISTFGFRGEAL

-161 KGVKTE
+161 KGIETE
-167 AAELTVDAGLVSK
+167 GAELTIEAGLTSK
-180 IKPIALNRGAVI
+180 VKPIALNRGSVI

-210 DRTELKEINKIIK
+210 DRTELQEINKIVK
-223 SLSIAYPSISFKLR
+223 SVAIAYPYISFKLR
-237 DISQNKDRLLFSV
+237 DISDTRDRLILSATAE
-250 VSETGAPEEAL
+250 SGNLDDAL
-261 KQRISR
+261 RKRISK
-267 VLDQSFIDNSCV
+267 VVDSSFVENSCA
-279 IKAERENFKLSGFV
+279 IRAEREYFRLSGFA
-293 ALPTFSRGST
+293 ALPTFSQGST

-316 DKILIGAVRAAY
+316 DKILIGAIKAAY

-346 NPQFVDVNVH
+346 APHLVDVNVH

-367 GVVRGLVI
+367 GTVRGLVI

-386 HRSSSTIAGAALGAI
+386 HRASSTIADSALGAMS
-401 QVNNSFPKSL
+401 VNSAFPTSM
-411 YQMDLDKSYPV
+411 YQMNIKENRSGDFSSDVVIEKSETGQTESFGTLGFGELETPSSSIA
-422 KLPPNEFPESPE
+422 NESKDERS
-434 TSQIDNVRNQK
+434 SAK
-445 FEELKTPTGGF
+445 F
-456 IDNDREDQLSSQH
+456 

-476 QVHENYIIAQTE
+476 QVHENYIISQTE

-503 VYEKLKKQMEASSVV
+503 VYEKLKKEMENNGVK
-518 RQVLLIPEII
+518 RQVLLIPEVI
-528 ELSSSDISSLI
+528 EMSNLDVERLI
-539 AEKEQLLKSG
+539 VEKDHLLKSG
-549 LVLEEFG
+549 LAIEAFG
-556 ENAVIIHETP
+556 ENAVIVHETP
-566 ALLGDFNVESLILD
+566 VLLGDFDVKSIILD
-580 ILDELSNSGNSEKL
+580 ILDELSNNAESKKL
-594 EEEITAILSRKAC
+594 EEELTSILSRKAC

-628 MEVTPYSGQC
+628 MEITPYSGQC

-649 LKDIERLF
+649 LSDIERLF

>member
-1 MNSSPI
+1 
-7 KNLLSFSLIMR
+7 
-18 SIFLSNSHFRIEL
+18 
-31 IYAKY
+31 
-36 SAMIVEKHKIQSDQP
+36 MIVEKHKIQNDQP

-88 ATNILVDVSDGGKTL
+88 ATSILVDVADGGKTL

-123 RHATSKLKSND
+123 RHATSKLNSND

-161 KGVKTE
+161 KGMKTD
-167 AAELTVDAGLVSK
+167 AAELTIDAGIISK
-180 IKPIALNRGAVI
+180 IKPIALNQGSVI

-210 DRTELKEINKIIK
+210 DRTELQEINKIVK
-223 SLSIAYPSISFKLR
+223 SLSIAYPYISFKLR
-237 DISQNKDRLLFSV
+237 DISQNKDRLLFNTA
-250 VSETGAPEEAL
+250 SETGANDAAL
-261 KQRISR
+261 KKRIST
-267 VLDQSFIDNSCV
+267 VVDSSFVENSCA
-279 IKAERENFKLSGFV
+279 IKAERENFKLSGYA

-303 NLQHIYI
+303 NLQHIFI

-316 DKILIGAVRAAY
+316 DKILIGAVKAAY

-346 NPQFVDVNVH
+346 NPHFVDVNVH

-367 GVVRGLVI
+367 GIVRGLVI

-386 HRSSSTIAGAALGAI
+386 HRASSTIAGTALGAI
-401 QVNNSFPKSL
+401 KVKNSFPNSL
-411 YQMDLDKSYPV
+411 YQMDQNKNGFGNPAPDSI
-422 KLPPNEFPESPE
+422 FESVEP
-434 TSQIDNVRNQK
+434 SQIDSFGNQQFK
-445 FEELKTPTGGF
+445 ELETPTGSF
-456 IDNDREDQLSSQH
+456 ANNDSEGQLSSQF

-476 QVHENYIIAQTE
+476 QVHENYIIAQTQ

-503 VYEKLKKQMEASSVV
+503 VYEKLKKQMAASSVT

-528 ELSSSDISSLI
+528 ELSSSDITILM
-539 AEKEQLLKSG
+539 AAKAQLFKTG

-556 ENAVIIHETP
+556 DNAIIVHETP
-566 ALLGDFNVESLILD
+566 ALLGDFNVKSLILD
-580 ILDELSNSGNSEKL
+580 ILDELSNSGNSKKL
-594 EEEITAILSRKAC
+594 EEEITSILSRKAC

>member
-1 MNSSPI
+1 
-7 KNLLSFSLIMR
+7 
-18 SIFLSNSHFRIEL
+18 
-31 IYAKY
+31 
-36 SAMIVEKHKIQSDQP
+36 MIVEKHKIQHNQP

-88 ATNILVDVSDGGKTL
+88 ATSILVDVADGGKTL

-115 TDLPLAVS
+115 ADLPLAVS
-123 RHATSKLKSND
+123 RHATSKLNSND

-161 KGVKTE
+161 KGMETD
-167 AAELTVDAGLVSK
+167 AAELTVDAGIISK
-180 IKPIALNRGAVI
+180 IKPIALNQGAVI

-210 DRTELKEINKIIK
+210 DRTELQEINKIVK
-223 SLSIAYPSISFKLR
+223 SLSIAYPYISFKLR
-237 DISQNKDRLLFSV
+237 DISQNKDRLLFNTA
-250 VSETGAPEEAL
+250 SETGANNTAL
-261 KQRISR
+261 KKRISR
-267 VLDQSFIDNSCV
+267 VLDPSFVENSCA
-279 IKAERENFKLSGFV
+279 IKAERENFKLSGYA

-303 NLQHIYI
+303 NLQHIFI

-316 DKILIGAVRAAY
+316 DKILIGAVKAAY

-346 NPQFVDVNVH
+346 DPHFVDVNVH

-367 GVVRGLVI
+367 GLVRGLVI

-386 HRSSSTIAGAALGAI
+386 HRASSTIAGTALGAI
-401 QVNNSFPKSL
+401 KVNNSFPSSV
-411 YQMDLDKSYPV
+411 YQRE
-422 KLPPNEFPESPE
+422 PNKNSFRNLAPDSIFKRVEPD
-434 TSQIDNVRNQK
+434 QIDSFGNKQ
-445 FEELKTPTGGF
+445 FEELKTPTGSLGN
-456 IDNDREDQLSSQH
+456 NDSEDQLSSQF

-503 VYEKLKKQMEASSVV
+503 VYEKLKKQMAASSVA

-528 ELSSSDISSLI
+528 ELSSSDITTLI
-539 AEKEQLLKSG
+539 TAKAQLFKSG

-556 ENAVIIHETP
+556 DNAIIVHETP
-566 ALLGDFNVESLILD
+566 ALLGDFNVKSLILD
-580 ILDELSNSGNSEKL
+580 IMDELSNSGNSKKL
-594 EEEITAILSRKAC
+594 EEEITSILSRTAC

>member
-1 MNSSPI
+1 
-7 KNLLSFSLIMR
+7 
-18 SIFLSNSHFRIEL
+18 
-31 IYAKY
+31 
-36 SAMIVEKHKIQSDQP
+36 MIVEKHKIQHNQP

-88 ATNILVDVSDGGKTL
+88 ATSILVDVADGGKTL

-123 RHATSKLKSND
+123 RHATSKLNSND

-161 KGVKTE
+161 KGMETD
-167 AAELTVDAGLVSK
+167 AAELTVDAGIISK
-180 IKPIALNRGAVI
+180 IKPIALNQGAVI

-210 DRTELKEINKIIK
+210 DRTELQEINKIVK
-223 SLSIAYPSISFKLR
+223 SLSIAYPYISFKLR
-237 DISQNKDRLLFSV
+237 DISQNKDRLLFNTA
-250 VSETGAPEEAL
+250 SETGANNTAL
-261 KQRISR
+261 KKRISR
-267 VLDQSFIDNSCV
+267 VLDPSFVENSCA
-279 IKAERENFKLSGFV
+279 IKAERENFKLSGYA

-303 NLQHIYI
+303 NLQHIFI

-316 DKILIGAVRAAY
+316 DKILIGAVKAAY

-346 NPQFVDVNVH
+346 DPHFVDVNVH

-367 GVVRGLVI
+367 GLVRGLVI

-386 HRSSSTIAGAALGAI
+386 HRASSTIAGTALGAI
-401 QVNNSFPKSL
+401 KVNNSFPSSV
-411 YQMDLDKSYPV
+411 YQRE
-422 KLPPNEFPESPE
+422 PNKNSFRNLAPDSIFKRVEPD
-434 TSQIDNVRNQK
+434 QIDSFGNKQ
-445 FEELKTPTGGF
+445 FEELKTPTGSLGN
-456 IDNDREDQLSSQH
+456 NDSEDQLSSQF

-503 VYEKLKKQMEASSVV
+503 VYEKLKKQMAASSVA

-528 ELSSSDISSLI
+528 ELSSSDITTLI
-539 AEKEQLLKSG
+539 TAKAQLFKSG

-556 ENAVIIHETP
+556 DNAIIVHETP
-566 ALLGDFNVESLILD
+566 ALLGDFNVKSLILD
-580 ILDELSNSGNSEKL
+580 IMDELSNSGNSKKL
-594 EEEITAILSRKAC
+594 EEEITSILSRTAC

>member
-1 MNSSPI
+1 
-7 KNLLSFSLIMR
+7 
-18 SIFLSNSHFRIEL
+18 
-31 IYAKY
+31 
-36 SAMIVEKHKIQSDQP
+36 MIVEKHKIQHNQP

-88 ATNILVDVSDGGKTL
+88 ATSILVDIADGGKTL

-115 TDLPLAVS
+115 ADLPLAVS
-123 RHATSKLKSND
+123 RHATSKLNSND

-161 KGVKTE
+161 KGMETD
-167 AAELTVDAGLVSK
+167 AAELTVDAGIISK
-180 IKPIALNRGAVI
+180 IKPIALNQGAVI

-210 DRTELKEINKIIK
+210 DRTELQEINKIVK
-223 SLSIAYPSISFKLR
+223 SLSIAYPYISFKLR
-237 DISQNKDRLLFSV
+237 DISQNKDRLLFNTA
-250 VSETGAPEEAL
+250 SETGANNTAL
-261 KQRISR
+261 KKRISR
-267 VLDQSFIDNSCV
+267 VLDPSFVENSCV
-279 IKAERENFKLSGFV
+279 IKAERENFKLSGYA

-303 NLQHIYI
+303 NLQHIFI

-316 DKILIGAVRAAY
+316 DKILIGAVKAAY

-346 NPQFVDVNVH
+346 DPHFVDVNVH

-367 GVVRGLVI
+367 GLVRGLVI

-386 HRSSSTIAGAALGAI
+386 HRASSTIAGTALGAI
-401 QVNNSFPKSL
+401 KVNNSFPSSV
-411 YQMDLDKSYPV
+411 YQRE
-422 KLPPNEFPESPE
+422 PNKNSFRNLAPDSIFKRVEPD
-434 TSQIDNVRNQK
+434 QIDSFGNQQ
-445 FEELKTPTGGF
+445 FEELKTPTGSLAN
-456 IDNDREDQLSSQH
+456 NDSEDQLSSQF

-503 VYEKLKKQMEASSVV
+503 VYEKLKKQMAASSVA

-528 ELSSSDISSLI
+528 ELSSSDITTLI
-539 AEKEQLLKSG
+539 TAKAQLFKSG
-549 LVLEEFG
+549 LVLEKFG
-556 ENAVIIHETP
+556 DSAIIVHETP
-566 ALLGDFNVESLILD
+566 ALLGDFNVKSLILD
-580 ILDELSNSGNSEKL
+580 IMDELSNSGNSKKL
-594 EEEITAILSRKAC
+594 EEEITSILSRTAC

>member
-1 MNSSPI
+1 
-7 KNLLSFSLIMR
+7 
-18 SIFLSNSHFRIEL
+18 
-31 IYAKY
+31 
-36 SAMIVEKHKIQSDQP
+36 MIVEKHKIQQNQP

-88 ATNILVDVSDGGKTL
+88 ATSISVDVADGGKTL

-123 RHATSKLKSND
+123 RHATSKLNSND

-161 KGVKTE
+161 KGMETD
-167 AAELTVDAGLVSK
+167 AAELTVDAGIISK
-180 IKPIALNRGAVI
+180 IKPIALNQGAVI

-210 DRTELKEINKIIK
+210 DRTELQEINKIVK
-223 SLSIAYPSISFKLR
+223 SLSIAYPYISFKLR
-237 DISQNKDRLLFSV
+237 DISQNKDRLLFDTA
-250 VSETGAPEEAL
+250 SETGANDTAL
-261 KQRISR
+261 KKRISR
-267 VLDQSFIDNSCV
+267 VLDPSFVENSCV
-279 IKAERENFKLSGFV
+279 IKAERENFKLSGYA

-303 NLQHIYI
+303 NLQHIFI

-316 DKILIGAVRAAY
+316 DKILIGAVKAAY

-346 NPQFVDVNVH
+346 DPHFVDVNVH

-386 HRSSSTIAGAALGAI
+386 HRASSTIAGTALGAI
-401 QVNNSFPKSL
+401 KVNNSFPSSV
-411 YQMDLDKSYPV
+411 YQRE
-422 KLPPNEFPESPE
+422 PNKNSFRNLATDSIFKRVEPD
-434 TSQIDNVRNQK
+434 QIDSFGNQQ
-445 FEELKTPTGGF
+445 FEELKTPTGSLAN
-456 IDNDREDQLSSQH
+456 NDSEDQLSSQF

-503 VYEKLKKQMEASSVV
+503 VYEKLKKQMAASSVA

-528 ELSSSDISSLI
+528 ELSSSDITTLI
-539 AEKEQLLKSG
+539 TAKAQLFKSG

-556 ENAVIIHETP
+556 DNAIIVHETP
-566 ALLGDFNVESLILD
+566 ALLGDFNVKSLILD
-580 ILDELSNSGNSEKL
+580 IMDELSNSGNSKKL
-594 EEEITAILSRKAC
+594 EEEITSILSRTAC

>member
-1 MNSSPI
+1 
-7 KNLLSFSLIMR
+7 
-18 SIFLSNSHFRIEL
+18 
-31 IYAKY
+31 
-36 SAMIVEKHKIQSDQP
+36 MIVEKHKIQHNQP

-73 SSAVKELIENSIDAG
+73 SSAAKELIENSIDAG
-88 ATNILVDVSDGGKTL
+88 ATSILVDVADGGKTL
-103 IRVTDDGCGMTP
+103 IRVTDDGCGITP

-123 RHATSKLKSND
+123 RHATSKLNSND

-156 LNIKT
+156 LSIKT
-161 KGVKTE
+161 KGMETD
-167 AAELTVDAGLVSK
+167 AAELTVDAGIISE
-180 IKPIALNRGAVI
+180 IKPIALNQGTVI

-210 DRTELKEINKIIK
+210 DRTELQEINKIVK
-223 SLSIAYPSISFKLR
+223 SLSIAYPYISFKLR
-237 DISQNKDRLLFSV
+237 DISQNKDRLLFNTA
-250 VSETGAPEEAL
+250 SETGANDTAL
-261 KQRISR
+261 KKRISR
-267 VLDQSFIDNSCV
+267 VLDPSFVENSCA
-279 IKAERENFKLSGFV
+279 IKAERENFKLSGYA

-303 NLQHIYI
+303 NLQHIFI

-316 DKILIGAVRAAY
+316 DKILIGAVKAAY

-346 NPQFVDVNVH
+346 DPHFVDVNVH

-367 GVVRGLVI
+367 GLVRGLVI

-386 HRSSSTIAGAALGAI
+386 HRASSTIAGTALGAI
-401 QVNNSFPKSL
+401 KVNNSFPSSI
-411 YQMDLDKSYPV
+411 YQME
-422 KLPPNEFPESPE
+422 PNKNGFKNLAPDSIFKRVEPD
-434 TSQIDNVRNQK
+434 QIDSFGNQQ
-445 FEELKTPTGGF
+445 FEELKAPTGNLSN
-456 IDNDREDQLSSQH
+456 NDSEDQLSSQF

-503 VYEKLKKQMEASSVV
+503 VYEKLKKQMAASSVA

-528 ELSSSDISSLI
+528 ELSSSDITTLI
-539 AEKEQLLKSG
+539 TAKAQLFKSG

-556 ENAVIIHETP
+556 DNAIIVHETP
-566 ALLGDFNVESLILD
+566 ALLGDFNVKSLILD
-580 ILDELSNSGNSEKL
+580 IMDELSNSGNSKKL
-594 EEEITAILSRKAC
+594 EEEITSILSRTAC

>member
-1 MNSSPI
+1 
-7 KNLLSFSLIMR
+7 
-18 SIFLSNSHFRIEL
+18 
-31 IYAKY
+31 
-36 SAMIVEKHKIQSDQP
+36 MIVEKHKIRHDQP
-51 VIKQLDEAA
+51 VIKQLDETA
-60 INRIAAGEVIERP
+60 INRIAAGEVVERP

-88 ATNILVDVSDGGKTL
+88 AKSVSIDIADGGKTL
-103 IRVTDDGCGMTP
+103 IRVIDDGCGMTP

-123 RHATSKLKSND
+123 RHATSKLSTDD
-134 LFNISTFGFRGEAL
+134 LFDISTFGFRGEAL

-161 KGVKTE
+161 KGIETE
-167 AAELTVDAGLVSK
+167 GAELTIEAGLTSK
-180 IKPIALNRGAVI
+180 VKPIALNRGSVI

-210 DRTELKEINKIIK
+210 DRTELQEINKIVK
-223 SLSIAYPSISFKLR
+223 SVAIAYPYISFKLR
-237 DISQNKDRLLFSV
+237 DISDTRDRIIFSAIAE
-250 VSETGAPEEAL
+250 SGNLDDAL
-261 KQRISR
+261 RKRISK
-267 VLDQSFIDNSCV
+267 VVDNSFVENSCA
-279 IKAERENFKLSGFV
+279 IIAEREHFRLSGFA

-316 DKILIGAVRAAY
+316 DKILIGAIKAAY

-346 NPQFVDVNVH
+346 APHLVDVNVH

-367 GVVRGLVI
+367 GTVRGLVI

-386 HRSSSTIAGAALGAI
+386 HRASSTLADSALGAMSI
-401 QVNNSFPKSL
+401 NSAVPNSM
-411 YQMDLDKSYPV
+411 YQMNNKKNRS
-422 KLPPNEFPESPE
+422 
-434 TSQIDNVRNQK
+434 
-445 FEELKTPTGGF
+445 GGF
-456 IDNDREDQLSSQH
+456 SSDVVIKKSETDQTDSFGTLGFGELETPSSSIANESKDERLSPKF

-503 VYEKLKKQMEASSVV
+503 VYEKLKKEMENNGVK
-518 RQVLLIPEII
+518 RQVLLIPEVI
-528 ELSSSDISSLI
+528 EMSNPDVERLI
-539 AEKEQLLKSG
+539 VEKDQLLNSG
-549 LVLEEFG
+549 LAIEAFG
-556 ENAVIIHETP
+556 ENAIIVHETP
-566 ALLGDFNVESLILD
+566 VLLGDFDVKSIILD
-580 ILDELSNSGNSEKL
+580 ILDELSNDGESKKL
-594 EEEITAILSRKAC
+594 EEELTSILSRKAC

-628 MEVTPYSGQC
+628 MEITPYSGQC

-649 LKDIERLF
+649 LSDIERLF